1 VFYRFVSYT
10 FLLSLLLLGIQLN
23 AQDCFELKNEA
34 PSNREELV
42 ATASKKLSKRSP
54 AVVEAGEDA
63 MKKDLLI
70 RLSEK
75 IIIDVK
81 SGSTNFVQ
89 DDGNAIIQLFTSETR
104 INSNTRLGNV
114 RFEFCFDKRRK
125 TLFGRCRLDK
135 VGLAESIT
143 KDCVLRLI
151 ALNAEMNGLVNSNNN
166 LNIRPII
173 RKYEEICSDFQ
184 SAVFLN
190 HRIATDDWNKQVVEY
205 NNSLSAISNSDAYS
219 DFKSGIEQANERMA
233 KDEYEEAITLLKNL
247 RKRQSQNEEIEYTLN
262 LCFERYLSY
271 VRSVTAKFIQQ
282 NEYSRAIDLVNTY
295 CSVAICN
302 SEAKRIR
309 EELRRGYFDYAAE
322 MLDKALRG
330 KDDISVT
337 AYYNTLASLS
347 DISVERHKDLTAK
360 YRMYNVERQI
370 QKARSEKEKRNF
382 WEAYSLLNTT
392 ELNYGVSTSEMK
404 KLKENIFRKIAQLE
418 IREEKKNRP
427 HLNTCEFG
435 AEALMNDLQLSNLSS
450 YRLTYMNLGFSAG
463 VYFKYNFGSEHYK
476 KGYPVRSDLIG
487 AKARLV
493 NYTEVI
499 SFVANDSIRELSNSK
514 YQFELGADGVLTRIF
529 HYNLSAVYNERVQ
542 LHKPSGMSA
551 SFGLRIP
558 IHRVALGVDAR
569 YLNLFNSS
577 SSVNF
582 VAYFHGNLHF
592 NRKFSNADKRQVRAK
607 LKDY

>member
-1 VFYRFVSYT
+1 
-10 FLLSLLLLGIQLN
+10 LLLGIQLN

>member
-1 VFYRFVSYT
+1 
-10 FLLSLLLLGIQLN
+10 
-23 AQDCFELKNEA
+23 
-34 PSNREELV
+34 
-42 ATASKKLSKRSP
+42 
-54 AVVEAGEDA
+54 
-63 MKKDLLI
+63 
-70 RLSEK
+70 
-75 IIIDVK
+75 
-81 SGSTNFVQ
+81 
-89 DDGNAIIQLFTSETR
+89 
-104 INSNTRLGNV
+104 
-114 RFEFCFDKRRK
+114 
-125 TLFGRCRLDK
+125 
-135 VGLAESIT
+135 
-143 KDCVLRLI
+143 
-151 ALNAEMNGLVNSNNN
+151 
-166 LNIRPII
+166 
-173 RKYEEICSDFQ
+173 
-184 SAVFLN
+184 
-190 HRIATDDWNKQVVEY
+190 
-205 NNSLSAISNSDAYS
+205 
-219 DFKSGIEQANERMA
+219 
-233 KDEYEEAITLLKNL
+233 
-247 RKRQSQNEEIEYTLN
+247 
-262 LCFERYLSY
+262 

-330 KDDISVT
+330 KDDISAT

-360 YRMYNVERQI
+360 YRMYNVERQS

>member
-1 VFYRFVSYT
+1 M
-10 FLLSLLLLGIQLN
+10 LLGIQLN